1 MARIAIYARVSTA
14 DQNIEQQKESLWD
27 YVDELP
33 FSVDD
38 VEVIEDTSTGTNTD
52 RSGYRRLMQLV
63 EEDEIDAVVVRSV
76 TRIARDMRDL
86 YSTVDDLVE
95 HDCGLYIKNDSIE
108 FPPGGDMEMR
118 DKILF
123 NTLALASELEAEMI
137 RERAIE
143 GLRAA
148 EEAGKWTTRPP
159 YGFTTNDDGYLAPS
173 EDFDKAVRAIL
184 AVEEEEMSHRK
195 ASRHSGVPRRT
206 IPAILERKDLYLSE
220 VD

>member
-33 FSVDD
+33 IAVDD

-63 EEDEIDAVVVRSV
+63 QDDEIDAVVVRSV

-108 FPPGGDMEMR
+108 FPPGDDMEMR

-159 YGFTTNDDGYLAPS
+159 YGFTTDDDGYLAPS

-184 AVEEEEMSHRK
+184 AVEEEDMSHRK

-220 VD
+220 VE